1 MPVFLKRNP
10 LLDVT
15 AVSNVFLLEYMP
27 KAPEGFTKAYL
38 LGLMQTG
45 APGAEVA
52 GLDVSGVPS
61 VSEAEL
67 ARAFAYWQAAGLVR
81 IVSDAPLTVEYLPA
95 GASSGLAAGDAPRK
109 YASLV
114 AALQDVAGTRV
125 FSGHELSEIYDWI
138 EAFRFEEATA
148 VLCVKDC
155 LARCGARAKLWQMN
169 ATAKRWADAGVATP
183 EEAERYLAL
192 EAQRSAGAQR
202 LLRRWKRS
210 RAATE
215 DELALYTKW
224 TEEWGFDESV
234 IFDACAEM
242 TSAAQPSFRYLDTIL
257 KTYRLNGA
265 VTAEAAA
272 ELRRARDAA
281 DELARMLF
289 ERAGIRRTPTLAQHE
304 QIDAWHDK
312 WHMDAELLLYA
323 ADESRAAA
331 QPFAN
336 IKKLVTAWYGANVAT
351 VAAAQEFERK
361 KAASPAAQVKRTRAH
376 NHHQRAYSD
385 EELAKIG
392 IDLRED

>member
-1 MPVFLKRNP
+1 MPVFLKRDP

-27 KAPEGFTKAYL
+27 KAPEGFTKIYL

-45 APGAEVA
+45 APGAEAA
-52 GLDVSGVPS
+52 GLDIAGVLG
-61 VSEAEL
+61 VDEAEL

-81 IVSDAPLTVEYLPA
+81 VASDAPLTVEYLRV
-95 GASSGLAAGDAPRK
+95 GASAALATGDAPRK

-114 AALQDVAGTRV
+114 AALQDVAGTRM
-125 FSGHELSEIYDWI
+125 FSGRELAEIYDWV
-138 EAFRFEEATA
+138 ETFRFEEATA

-155 LARCGARAKLWQMN
+155 LSRYGARAKLWQMN
-169 ATAKRWADAGVATP
+169 AAAKRWADAGVATP
-183 EEAERYLAL
+183 EEAERYLA
-192 EAQRSAGAQR
+192 EEQKRCAGAQR
-202 LLRRWKRS
+202 LLKRWKRN

-215 DELALYTKW
+215 DELALYVKW

-257 KTYRLNGA
+257 QTYRLNGA
-265 VTAEAAA
+265 ITAEAAA

-281 DELARMLF
+281 DEFARMLF
-289 ERAGIRRTPTLAQHE
+289 ERAEIRRTPTLAQRE
-304 QIDAWHDK
+304 QIETWHDK
-312 WHMDAELLLYA
+312 WHMDAELLFYA

-336 IKKLVTAWYGANVAT
+336 IKKLAAAWHGAGITTVT
-351 VAAAQEFERK
+351 AAQEFERK
-361 KAASPAAQVKRTRAH
+361 KAAWPAAQAKRTRAH
-376 NHHQRAYSD
+376 NHHQRTYTD
-385 EELAKIG
+385 EELQKIG
-392 IDLRED
+392 IDLLED

>member
-52 GLDVSGVPS
+52 GLDVSGVLG

-242 TSAAQPSFRYLDTIL
+242 TSAVQPSFRYLDTIL

-312 WHMDAELLLYA
+312 WHMDAELLL
-323 ADESRAAA
+323 
-331 QPFAN
+331 
-336 IKKLVTAWYGANVAT
+336 
-351 VAAAQEFERK
+351 
-361 KAASPAAQVKRTRAH
+361 
-376 NHHQRAYSD
+376 
-385 EELAKIG
+385 
-392 IDLRED
+392 

>member
-45 APGAEVA
+45 APGAEAA
-52 GLDVSGVPS
+52 GLDVSGVLG
-61 VSEAEL
+61 VSETEL

-138 EAFRFEEATA
+138 EAFRFEETTA

-169 ATAKRWADAGVATP
+169 ATDIFTFSSFIINGSLCVSFK
-183 EEAERYLAL
+183 AE
-192 EAQRSAGAQR
+192 
-202 LLRRWKRS
+202 K
-210 RAATE
+210 
-215 DELALYTKW
+215 LY
-224 TEEWGFDESV
+224 S
-234 IFDACAEM
+234 
-242 TSAAQPSFRYLDTIL
+242 
-257 KTYRLNGA
+257 YRMI
-265 VTAEAAA
+265 VSYIPCHEKHFFTCCFQYTA
-272 ELRRARDAA
+272 
-281 DELARMLF
+281 
-289 ERAGIRRTPTLAQHE
+289 
-304 QIDAWHDK
+304 
-312 WHMDAELLLYA
+312 
-323 ADESRAAA
+323 
-331 QPFAN
+331 
-336 IKKLVTAWYGANVAT
+336 
-351 VAAAQEFERK
+351 
-361 KAASPAAQVKRTRAH
+361 
-376 NHHQRAYSD
+376 
-385 EELAKIG
+385 
-392 IDLRED
+392 